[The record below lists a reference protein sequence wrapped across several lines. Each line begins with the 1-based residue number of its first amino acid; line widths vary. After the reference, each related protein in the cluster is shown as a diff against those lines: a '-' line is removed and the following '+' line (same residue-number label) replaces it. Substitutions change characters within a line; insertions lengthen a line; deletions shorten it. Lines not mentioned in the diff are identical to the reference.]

1 MQRLLDRELTA
12 DEQAQQARIWTAF
25 DQRGGSQ
32 AIHATIRDLAEQDPE
47 LFFTAALALLES
59 APDPHICPNLYPA
72 LLDCPPFLIQLIR
85 PDRFSRDQVIETCRN
100 FIRIYTRLDIRLARL
115 APGRSE
121 DQYRLE
127 VPYIV
132 RILEILNEISA
143 GPKLVLIMNHLT
155 RHPDS
160 RVASKALLLMGRRIQ
175 NRSWVERNVKSED
188 PRKRASV
195 VEALWC
201 RNNVWSRQTMWAAL
215 KDENNRVVGNA
226 LVGLHSLG
234 ESRVGDLVRC
244 MLSDARP
251 HFRFT
256 AAWVMGKMGDL
267 EFLEP
272 LREALADPDQR
283 VRQAARRALVTIR
296 RPIVRQQQ
304 LEMMALAESV
314 QAETSTATLPELP
327 PAAQPAAAVPTP
339 GASVPPKQP
348 DQAPAEPRERKHPDD
363 PEFNL
368 HFDGSYISRR

>member
-1 MQRLLDRELTA
+1 MQRLLDRELTD
-12 DEQAQQARIWTAF
+12 DERAQQARIWTAF

-32 AIHATIRDLAEQDPE
+32 AIHATIRELAEQDPE

-59 APDPHICPNLYPA
+59 APDPHIWPNLFPT

-100 FIRIYTRLDIRLARL
+100 FIKIYPRLDIRLARL
-115 APGRSE
+115 VPGRSE
-121 DQYRLE
+121 DRYRLE

-160 RVASKALLLMGRRIQ
+160 RVASKAVLLMGRRIQ
-175 NRSWVERNVKSED
+175 NRSWVERNFKSED

-234 ESRVGDLVRC
+234 ESSVGDLVRC
-244 MLSDARP
+244 MLRDARP

-267 EFLEP
+267 EFLES
-272 LREALADPDQR
+272 LRGALADPDQR

-296 RPIVRQQQ
+296 RPIERQQQ
-304 LEMMALAESV
+304 LEMKALAESV
-314 QAETSTATLPELP
+314 QAETSAASLPELP
-327 PAAQPAAAVPTP
+327 QGTQPAAAVPTTD
-339 GASVPPKQP
+339 AAAPPKQP
-348 DQAPAEPRERKHPDD
+348 HKAPVEPSERKHPDG
-363 PEFNL
+363 PKVNL
-368 HFDGSYISRR
+368 HLDGSYVSPR